1 MDLGWKVK
9 MEINMAHIS
18 NIQDICDLTKKN
30 GRTNDKSWRGKM
42 ENKYV
47 KYLTYMGKSV
57 QLMEKV
63 MGIHV
68 MFFLD
73 VDKHDGSFCHLRIK
87 FI

>member
-1 MDLGWKVK
+1 
-9 MEINMAHIS
+9 
-18 NIQDICDLTKKN
+18 
-30 GRTNDKSWRGKM
+30 M

-68 MFFLD
+68 MFFLLINMMEAS
-73 VDKHDGSFCHLRIK
+73 VI
-87 FI
+87 